1 MATQPIDYAALAKQ
15 YGATSSVPAAP
26 TTPAIDYGA
35 LAKQFGGTSAP
46 APPSAPAGLPAGQSL
61 PGLPAAPPVAMAPSI
76 LGRDAAPKGA
86 LANLVTGAVKS
97 IPGTLGGIA
106 HLMPGASDAWQ
117 PAEVAA
123 QTNGTAQAI
132 GKGIGNAAQFLIPGG
147 AEEKLGAFAAE
158 RLPSI
163 AAPLARIGASALG
176 SGTVNAAQGGSFG
189 GGALAGGVSGAAGES
204 LRAIAPLLA
213 ETALGV
219 RAPDR
224 AFGRTPG
231 QAIMQ
236 ETTGVNPGT
245 IASQAEQKVSGYGQQ
260 LQNAAAMSQAPVSLL
275 PARQVA
281 KSAYG
286 EAMMRN
292 NPSVLKDMNSLNEQ
306 LGSRP
311 GIGVQP
317 QTTGWTGL
325 YQKAPTSPSRIPIP
339 PNVSATEAL
348 ALKRGIGDLKTS
360 WNPATASDFSSG
372 TVGKVY
378 GALDAGIDAAV
389 PESTQLNQKISS
401 LLPVSQRAGAAD
413 LNAGVL
419 QRSISKMARPTGALI
434 GASAGGAA
442 GYKEGGTEGALLGAG
457 LGLVAPEIL
466 ASPTTLMVGARG
478 MASPVVQRGIIPFA
492 RGAALQAPKKK
503 GLYG

>member
-15 YGATSSVPAAP
+15 YGGTSSPAAP
-26 TTPAIDYGA
+26 AVDYA
-35 LAKQFGGTSAP
+35 SLAKQFGGTSAP
-46 APPSAPAGLPAGQSL
+46 AAAPTPAGLPAGQSL
-61 PGLPAAPPVAMAPSI
+61 PGVPAHPSVAMTPSI
-76 LGRDAAPKGA
+76 LSRDVAPKGT

-97 IPGTLGGIA
+97 IPGTMAGIA
-106 HLMPGASDAWQ
+106 KLAPGTSDAWQ
-117 PAEVAA
+117 PAEAAA

-163 AAPLARIGASALG
+163 AAPVARAAAAALG
-176 SGTVNAAQGGSFG
+176 SGSVNKAQGGSFG
-189 GGALAGGVSGAAGES
+189 TGAALGAFGSGAAQS
-204 LRAIAPLLA
+204 LQAVAPLLA

-219 RAPDR
+219 RAGDR

-245 IASQAEQKVSGYGQQ
+245 IASQAWRKLGDATTQ
-260 LQNAAAMSQAPVSLL
+260 LETNAVQSPMQASLL
-275 PARQVA
+275 PARQA
-281 KSAYG
+281 AQSWQDSALL
-286 EAMMRN
+286 RN
-292 NPSVLKDMNSLNEQ
+292 EPSSIKKTGQ
-306 LGSRP
+306 LFDQIHDWTSTPGS
-311 GIGVQP
+311 GNAG
-317 QTTGWTGL
+317 
-325 YQKAPTSPSRIPIP
+325 PIP
-339 PNVSATEAL
+339 QDINPL
-348 ALKRGIGDLKTS
+348 QMIQLRRGVDDLHGS
-360 WNPATASDFSSG
+360 WNPATSTDFAKRAVEGVRGAMSDEISR
-372 TVGKVY
+372 TVP
-378 GALDAGIDAAV
+378 GADA
-389 PESTQLNQKISS
+389 LNSRISS
-401 LLPVSQRAGAAD
+401 LFPVAQRAGAAD

-466 ASPTTLMVGARG
+466 TSPTTLMVGARG
-478 MASPVVQRGIIPFA
+478 MASPVVQRGILPLA
-492 RGAALQAPKKK
+492 RGAALQAPTKKK
-503 GLYG
+503 GLYD